1 MNTANL
7 QLKGLI
13 MAMASICDAIVEK
26 ELLTSGE
33 LNAALAKAK
42 QAVEDDDDHELS
54 DAANRAAI
62 LFPIRVLQLAEEA
75 GRRGERL
82 TFSDYAKLV
91 GKMT

>member
-26 ELLTSGE
+26 ELLTRE
-33 LNAALAKAK
+33 EIDAALSKAQK
-42 QAVEDDDDHELS
+42 AVEEDDDHELS
-54 DAANRAAI
+54 GSNRAAI
-62 LFPIRVLQLAEEA
+62 LFPIRVLQFAGDA
-75 GRRGERL
+75 GRKGEGA

-91 GKMT
+91 GKMS

>member
-26 ELLTSGE
+26 ELLTSQE
-33 LNAALAKAK
+33 LNAALSKAK
-42 QAVEDDDDHELS
+42 KAIEDDDDHELS
-54 DAANRAAI
+54 DANRAAI

-75 GRRGERL
+75 GRKGERL

-91 GKMT
+91 AKLT

>member
-13 MAMASICDAIVEK
+13 MAIASICDAIVEK
-26 ELLTSGE
+26 ELLTHQE

-42 QAVEDDDDHELS
+42 KAVEDDDDNELS
-54 DAANRAAI
+54 DSNRAAI
-62 LFPIRVLQLAEEA
+62 LFPIRVLMLADEA
-75 GRRGERL
+75 NKRGERF

-91 GKMT
+91 GKLT

>member
-26 ELLTSGE
+26 ELLTSQE
-33 LNAALAKAK
+33 LNAALSKAK
-42 QAVEDDDDHELS
+42 KAIEEDDDHELS
-54 DAANRAAI
+54 DANRAAI

-91 GKMT
+91 GKLN

>member
-26 ELLTSGE
+26 ELLTSQE
-33 LNAALAKAK
+33 LNAALSKAK
-42 QAVEDDDDHELS
+42 KAIEDDDDHELS
-54 DAANRAAI
+54 DANRAAI

-75 GRRGERL
+75 GRKGERL
-82 TFSDYAKLV
+82 TFSDYARLV
-91 GKMT
+91 GKLS

>member
-42 QAVEDDDDHELS
+42 QAVEEDDDHELS
-54 DAANRAAI
+54 DANRAAI

>member
-26 ELLTSGE
+26 ELLTSQE
-33 LNAALAKAK
+33 LNAALSKAK
-42 QAVEDDDDHELS
+42 KAIEDDDDHELS
-54 DAANRAAI
+54 GANRAAI

-75 GRRGERL
+75 GRKGERL

-91 GKMT
+91 GKLS

>member
-33 LNAALAKAK
+33 LNAALSKAK
-42 QAVEDDDDHELS
+42 KAVEEDDDHELS
-54 DAANRAAI
+54 DANRAAI

-91 GKMT
+91 GKLN

>member
-1 MNTANL
+1 MNTTNL

-13 MAMASICDAIVEK
+13 MAMASICDAIVQK

-33 LNAALAKAK
+33 LNAALSKAK
-42 QAVEDDDDHELS
+42 KAVEEDGDHELS
-54 DAANRAAI
+54 DANRAAI

-91 GKMT
+91 GKLN

>member
-33 LNAALAKAK
+33 LNAALSKAK
-42 QAVEDDDDHELS
+42 KAVEEDDDHELS
-54 DAANRAAI
+54 DANRAAI

-75 GRRGERL
+75 GRKGERL

-91 GKMT
+91 AKLT

>member
-26 ELLTSGE
+26 ELLTSQE
-33 LNAALAKAK
+33 LNAALSKAK
-42 QAVEDDDDHELS
+42 KAVEDDDDHELS
-54 DAANRAAI
+54 DANRAAI

-75 GRRGERL
+75 GRKGERL

-91 GKMT
+91 AKLS

>member
-26 ELLTSGE
+26 ELLTSEE
-33 LNAALAKAK
+33 LNAALSKAK
-42 QAVEDDDDHELS
+42 KAVEEDDDHELS
-54 DAANRAAI
+54 DANRAAI

-75 GRRGERL
+75 GRKGERL

-91 GKMT
+91 AKLT

>member
-13 MAMASICDAIVEK
+13 MAMASICDAIVQK

-33 LNAALAKAK
+33 LNAALSKAK
-42 QAVEDDDDHELS
+42 KAVEEDGDHELS
-54 DAANRAAI
+54 DANRAAI

-91 GKMT
+91 GKLN

>member
-26 ELLTSGE
+26 DLLTRQE
-33 LNAALAKAK
+33 LNAALSKAK
-42 QAVEDDDDHELS
+42 KAIEEDDDHELS
-54 DAANRAAI
+54 DANRAAI

-75 GRRGERL
+75 SGRGEQL

-91 GKMT
+91 GKMS

>member
-33 LNAALAKAK
+33 LNAALSKAK
-42 QAVEDDDDHELS
+42 KAIEEDDDHELS
-54 DAANRAAI
+54 DANRAAI

>member
-26 ELLTSGE
+26 ELLTRGE
-33 LNAALAKAK
+33 LDTALSKAK
-42 QAVEDDDDHELS
+42 RAIEQDDDHELS
-54 DAANRAAI
+54 GANLAAI
-62 LFPIRVLQLAEEA
+62 LLPIRVLQLAGEA
-75 GRRGERL
+75 GSKGEGA

-91 GKMT
+91 GRLS

>member
-13 MAMASICDAIVEK
+13 MAMASKCDAIVEK

-54 DAANRAAI
+54 DANRAAI

>member
-33 LNAALAKAK
+33 LNAALSKAK
-42 QAVEDDDDHELS
+42 KAVEDDDDQELS
-54 DAANRAAI
+54 DANRAAI
-62 LFPIRVLQLAEEA
+62 LFPIRVLQLAEGA

>member
-33 LNAALAKAK
+33 LSAALAKAK
-42 QAVEDDDDHELS
+42 KAVEDDDDHELS
-54 DAANRAAI
+54 DANRAAI

-75 GRRGERL
+75 GRRGERM

>member
-42 QAVEDDDDHELS
+42 QAIEDDDDHELS
-54 DAANRAAI
+54 DANRAAI